1 MKRLGYVR
9 GGFGV
14 MSIGDECGIMWKDGG
29 SILTSILCVVDKLI
43 NDTKNKF
50 EILGKDREAV

>member
-1 MKRLGYVR
+1 METYELCRSFLLLVK
-9 GGFGV
+9 
-14 MSIGDECGIMWKDGG
+14 EDGG